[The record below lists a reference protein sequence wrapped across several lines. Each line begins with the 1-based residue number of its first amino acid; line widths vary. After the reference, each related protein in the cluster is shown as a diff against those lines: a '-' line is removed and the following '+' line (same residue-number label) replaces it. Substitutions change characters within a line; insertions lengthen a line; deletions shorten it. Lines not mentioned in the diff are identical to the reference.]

1 MKITTLFNLLIIVL
15 AAFSLKAQNTHPHDI
30 TPAEVKG
37 MPEYLKVREQT
48 TGRSI
53 PFSPPAKVRTM
64 AEWEQIQAVTISW
77 TGQATI
83 LKEIVRNAVKE
94 CKVLIITTDSNS
106 VSSQLINA
114 GISLD
119 SVRFI
124 LTPFNTIWV
133 ADYGGW
139 TVYGNDVDSLWQIDW
154 IYNRPRPQDDAT
166 PVAVAGYLHIPLYE
180 ATVDPDDFVHTGG
193 NHFTDGLRNAFSSM
207 LVLEENSD
215 KTEDE
220 IDTIAK
226 KYLGVEHY
234 IKFPTLPYDG
244 IHHLDMHMRIID
256 EETIIVGEY
265 PEGVADGPQINANLE
280 YLNNEVKTSFG
291 HDYRIIRIPMPP
303 DANNR
308 YPDHGGNYR
317 TYTNAVF
324 LNKTLLVPTY
334 EAKYD
339 TTALRIYRENLPG
352 YNVVGINCNSIIGS
366 LGALH
371 CITKLVG
378 VNDPLLISHA
388 RLRDSEDA
396 SLEYPVTAYIRHSSG
411 IAGADLF
418 YRVAG
423 DSIYAKVIMTLAD
436 TLNNIWSAIIP
447 QQAGGSEV
455 QYYID
460 ARSNSGKEQVRP
472 IVAPEGYFNFR
483 IKEEVIN
490 QPPTATIS
498 YPADQSSYSID
509 LSHLSIQA
517 NANDAD
523 GLVSEVVVYINGDSI
538 TSLPAAPYSYDW
550 FFPAEGDYQIIVK
563 AIDNDGASVSSIPV
577 NVTIGITTSIGN
589 VDKNNIRLFPNPVRD
604 ILWIERDTKSI
615 QSVVIINLMGQSVSI
630 PQINIGDKSGY
641 DFSRQPPGIYF
652 VREMMDG
659 SVLSTKVIKR

>member
-1 MKITTLFNLLIIVL
+1 MMKIFTLLFIFSFF
-15 AAFSLKAQNTHPHDI
+15 AFRLQSQDNNQHSL
-30 TPAEVKG
+30 TPVEEKL
-37 MPEYLKVREQT
+37 MHEYLKKHSQADSR
-48 TGRSI
+48 RI
-53 PFSPPAKVRTM
+53 PMAPPTKVRTM

-77 TGQATI
+77 TGQPTI

-94 CKVLIITTDSNS
+94 CKVLIITTDSTS
-106 VSSQLINA
+106 VSSQLTNA

-124 LTPFNTIWV
+124 DTPFNTIWV
-133 ADYGGW
+133 CDYGGW

-166 PVAVAGYLHIPLYE
+166 PQAIADYLHIPLYE

-193 NHFTDGLRNAFSSM
+193 NHFSDGLRNAFSSM

-226 KYLGVEHY
+226 KYLGVEQY

-265 PEGVADGPQINANLE
+265 PDGVADGPQINANIE
-280 YLNNEVKTSFG
+280 YLNNEIKTSFG
-291 HDYRIIRIPMPP
+291 HPYRIIRMPMPP

-334 EAKYD
+334 QEKYD

-378 VNDPLLISHA
+378 VRDPLLIAHA
-388 RLRDSEDA
+388 RLRDSDNAE
-396 SLEYPVTAYIRHSSG
+396 SEYPVTAYIRHSSG
-411 IAGADLF
+411 IAGADLY
-418 YRVAG
+418 YRLAG
-423 DSIYAKVIMTLAD
+423 DSIYAKIVMSLTD
-436 TLNNIWSAIIP
+436 TLQNIWSAIISP
-447 QQAGGSEV
+447 QDAGSEV
-455 QYYID
+455 QYYIQ

-472 IVAPEGYFNFR
+472 IVAPKGYFNFR
-483 IKEEVIN
+483 IKGEPIN
-490 QPPTATIS
+490 QPPTATIV
-498 YPADQSSYSID
+498 YPPDQSIFSID
-509 LSHLSIQA
+509 LA
-517 NANDAD
+517 NLNVQINGDDAD
-523 GLVSEVVVYINGDSI
+523 GMVQHVVLYINSDSI
-538 TSLPAAPYSYDW
+538 ATMDTLPYTYNW
-550 FFPAEGDYQIIVK
+550 EFPGEGVYEILAK
-563 AIDNDGASVSSIPV
+563 AIDNDGAQTWSTPV
-577 NVTIGITTSIGN
+577 QVTIGATTRVNGADDVHI
-589 VDKNNIRLFPNPVRD
+589 KLYPNPVDD
-604 ILWIERDTKSI
+604 ILWLEHENGNLSQISI
-615 QSVVIINLMGQSVSI
+615 SNLIGQSVSL
-630 PQINIGDKSGY
+630 PQIKQADRNGF
-641 DFSRQPPGIYF
+641 DFSGVSSGIYF
-652 VREMMDG
+652 LKGVLDG
-659 SVLSTKVIKR
+659 HVISMKVFRR